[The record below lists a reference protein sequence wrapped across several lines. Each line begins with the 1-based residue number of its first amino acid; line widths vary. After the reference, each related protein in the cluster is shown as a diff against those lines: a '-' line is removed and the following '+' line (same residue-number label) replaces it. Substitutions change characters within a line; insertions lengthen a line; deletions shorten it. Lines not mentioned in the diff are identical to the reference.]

1 MDMSPSAELFQEIK
15 GNSVPVETFLEKIR
29 AGNPVVDV
37 RSPAEFTH
45 GHIPGALNMPLFSNE
60 ERAMVGTLY
69 TRKGKED
76 ALTKGLEI
84 IGPKLKDF
92 ANQGLSLAANH
103 EMLIYCWRGG
113 MRSASMAWLFET
125 VGLKASVLTGGY
137 KSYRRFVHESLSFPF
152 RFIVIGGMTGSGK
165 TEILSELGKLGHPVV
180 DLEKLASHKGSVFG
194 AIGEPVQPTTEQFE
208 NLLFEDLWVKDKAGP
223 IFIED
228 ESIAIG
234 SVFLP
239 KPFHQRMLQ
248 CPLVVIQVPRE
259 DRVLRL
265 VNLYAGA
272 DKDILTRALHSIE
285 RRIGLE
291 DTHKAMDHIEK
302 GNFEEAV
309 QTVLDYYDKL
319 YFRTMQNFH
328 KNKKTI
334 TLELTK
340 TDTADNAQRFIN
352 CLIHENLL

>member
-1 MDMSPSAELFQEIK
+1 MDTSHSTELFHEIK
-15 GNSVPVETFLEKIR
+15 GNSIPVEIILEKIR
-29 AGNPVVDV
+29 TGNPVIDV
-37 RSPAEFTH
+37 RSPAEFSR
-45 GHIPGALNMPLFSNE
+45 GHIPGAFNMPLFSDE
-60 ERAMVGTLY
+60 ERAIVGTLY

-76 ALTKGLEI
+76 ALIKGLEI

-92 ANQGLSLAANH
+92 ASQGLSLAENH
-103 EMLIYCWRGG
+103 EILVYCWRGG

-125 VGLKASVLTGGY
+125 AGLKASVLIGGY
-137 KSYRRFVHESLSFPF
+137 KSYRRFIHEFLSFPF
-152 RFIVIGGMTGSGK
+152 PFIVIGGMTGSGK
-165 TEILSELGKLGHPVV
+165 TEILSELGKLGYPVV

-194 AIGEPVQPTTEQFE
+194 AIGEPEQPSTEQFE
-208 NLLFEDLWVKDKAGP
+208 NLLFEDLWVNDKAGP

-248 CPLVVIQVPRE
+248 CPLMVIEVPCE
-259 DRVLRL
+259 ERVRRL

-291 DTHKAMDHIEK
+291 HTHKAIGHIET
-302 GNFEEAV
+302 GNFKEAV
-309 QTVLDYYDKL
+309 MTVLNYYDKV
-319 YFRTMQNFH
+319 YFRTMQNHH
-328 KNKKTI
+328 KDKKTI

-340 TDTADNAQRFIN
+340 TDTADNAKRIIN
-352 CLIHENLL
+352 RLILENLL

>member
-1 MDMSPSAELFQEIK
+1 MDTSNSTELFHEIT
-15 GNSVPVETFLEKIR
+15 GNSIPVEIILEKIK

-37 RSPAEFTH
+37 RSPAEYSC
-45 GHIPGALNMPLFSNE
+45 GHIPGAFNMPLFSDE
-60 ERAMVGTLY
+60 ERAIVGTLY
-69 TRKGKED
+69 TRNGKED

-84 IGPKLKDF
+84 IGSKLKDF
-92 ANQGLSLAANH
+92 ARQGLSLAADH
-103 EMLIYCWRGG
+103 EILVYCWRGG

-125 VGLKASVLTGGY
+125 AGLKASVLIGGY
-137 KSYRRFVHESLSFPF
+137 KSYRRFVHEFLSFPF
-152 RFIVIGGMTGSGK
+152 PFIVIGGMTGSGK

-194 AIGEPVQPTTEQFE
+194 AVGEPEQPTTEQFE
-208 NLLFEDLWVKDKAGP
+208 NLLFEDLWAKDKSVP
-223 IFIED
+223 VFIED

-239 KPFHQRMLQ
+239 KAFHQRMLQ
-248 CPLVVIQVPRE
+248 CPLVVIEVPRE
-259 DRVLRL
+259 DRVRRL

-272 DKDILTRALHSIE
+272 DKDILIRALRSIE

-291 DTHKAMDHIEK
+291 DTHKAIGHIEK

-309 QTVLDYYDKL
+309 RTVLNYYDKV
-319 YFRTMQNFH
+319 YFRTMQNHH
-328 KNKKTI
+328 KEKKTI

-340 TDTADNAQRFIN
+340 TDTTDIAQRITD

>member
-1 MDMSPSAELFQEIK
+1 MNMSHSTELFHEIK
-15 GNSVPVETFLEKIR
+15 GNSIPVEIILEKIK

-37 RSPAEFTH
+37 RSPAEFTR
-45 GHIPGALNMPLFSNE
+45 GHIPGALNLPLFSDE
-60 ERAMVGTLY
+60 ERAIVGTLY
-69 TRKGKED
+69 TKKGKED

-92 ANQGLSLAANH
+92 ARQGLSLAADH
-103 EMLIYCWRGG
+103 EILVYCWRGG

-125 VGLKASVLTGGY
+125 VGLKASVLNGGY
-137 KSYRRFVHESLSFPF
+137 KSYRRFVHEFLSFPF
-152 RFIVIGGMTGSGK
+152 PFIVIGGMTGSGK

-194 AIGEPVQPTTEQFE
+194 AIGEPGQPTTEQFE
-208 NLLFEDLWVKDKAGP
+208 NLLFEDLWVKDKAVP

-239 KPFHQRMLQ
+239 KPFHQRMLH
-248 CPLVVIQVPRE
+248 CPLVVIEVPRE
-259 DRVLRL
+259 NRVMRL

-272 DKDILTRALHSIE
+272 DKDILARALQSIE

-291 DTHKAMDHIEK
+291 DTRKAMGHIET

-309 QTVLDYYDKL
+309 QTVLSYYDKM
-319 YFRTMQNFH
+319 YFRTMQNHH
-328 KNKKTI
+328 KEKKTI

-340 TDTADNAQRFIN
+340 TDTADNAQQIIN
-352 CLIHENLL
+352 RLIHDNLL

>member
-1 MDMSPSAELFQEIK
+1 MDTSHSAELFHEIK
-15 GNSVPVETFLEKIR
+15 GNSIPVEIILEKIR
-29 AGNPVVDV
+29 AGNPIVDV
-37 RSPAEFTH
+37 RSPAEFTR
-45 GHIPGALNMPLFSNE
+45 GHIPGAFNIPLFSDE
-60 ERAMVGTLY
+60 ERAIVGTLY

-92 ANQGLSLAANH
+92 ARQGLSLAANH
-103 EMLIYCWRGG
+103 EILIYCWRGG

-125 VGLKASVLTGGY
+125 VGMKASVLSGGY
-137 KSYRRFVHESLSFPF
+137 KAYRRFVHEFLSLPFP
-152 RFIVIGGMTGSGK
+152 FIVIGGMTGSGK
-165 TEILSELGKLGHPVV
+165 TEILSELGKMGYPVV

-194 AIGEPVQPTTEQFE
+194 SIGEPVQPTTEQFE
-208 NLLFEDLWVKDKAGP
+208 NLLFENLWAKDKTGR

-248 CPLVVIQVPRE
+248 CPLVIIEVPPE
-259 DRVLRL
+259 ERVQRL

-272 DKDILTRALHSIE
+272 DKNILIRALHSIE

-291 DTHKAMDHIEK
+291 DTRKAIGHIEM
-302 GNFEEAV
+302 GDFEEAV
-309 QTVLDYYDKL
+309 RTVLNYYDKM
-319 YFRTMQNFH
+319 YFRTMQSHH
-328 KNKKTI
+328 KDKKTI
-334 TLELTK
+334 TLELMK
-340 TDTADNAQRFIN
+340 TEPADKAQRFIN
-352 CLIHENLL
+352 RLIHENLL

>member
-1 MDMSPSAELFQEIK
+1 MDASHSTELFHEIK
-15 GNSVPVETFLEKIR
+15 GNSLPVEIFLEKTR

-37 RSPAEFTH
+37 RSPAEFSR
-45 GHIPGALNMPLFSNE
+45 GHIPGAFNIPLFSDE
-60 ERAMVGTLY
+60 ERAIVGTLY
-69 TRKGKED
+69 TRRGKED

-92 ANQGLSLAANH
+92 ARQGLSLAANH
-103 EMLIYCWRGG
+103 EILIYCWRGG

-125 VGLKASVLTGGY
+125 VGLKASVLAGGY
-137 KSYRRFVHESLSFPF
+137 KSYRHFVHEFLSFPF
-152 RFIVIGGMTGSGK
+152 PFIVIGGMTGSGK

-194 AIGEPVQPTTEQFE
+194 AIGEPVQTTTEQFE
-208 NLLFEDLWVKDKAGP
+208 NLLFEDLWAKDKTGP

-234 SVFLP
+234 PVFLP

-248 CPLVVIQVPRE
+248 CPLVVIEVPRE
-259 DRVLRL
+259 DRVRRL

-272 DKDILTRALHSIE
+272 DKDVLIRALHSLE

-291 DTHKAMDHIEK
+291 DTRKAIGHIDT
-302 GNFEEAV
+302 GNFKEAV
-309 QTVLDYYDKL
+309 MTVLNYYDKV
-319 YFRTMQNFH
+319 YFRTMQNHH
-328 KNKKTI
+328 KDKKTI

-340 TDTADNAQRFIN
+340 TDNADNAHQIIN
-352 CLIHENLL
+352 CLILENIL